1 MELNIEAHDSIL
13 LWRVPIRAHLL
24 THWNVHGG
32 QIMEGSGPWWMLSGL
47 CLSLCKI
54 ISSLRRMDYIVNR
67 LNLPG
72 KEF

>member
-1 MELNIEAHDSIL
+1 MELNKETLDGIL
-13 LWRVPIRAHLL
+13 LWRVPINAHLR
-24 THWNVHGG
+24 THWNVHGE
-32 QIMEGSGPWWMLSGL
+32 QIMEVRGPSWMLLGL